1 MYPSPDLMSGR
12 ERSMQ
17 GACWTWQW
25 AMINLVYVCV
35 CVCVYAGKRR
45 KEETREQGLC
55 GHFILTVV
63 VIRGLSDACFET
75 TF

>member
-25 AMINLVYVCV
+25 AMINLVCVCV
-35 CVCVYAGKRR
+35 CVCMLEKEEKRR
-45 KEETREQGLC
+45 QREQGLC
-55 GHFILTVV
+55 GHFILTAV